1 MSLSLVDLIVLSLA
15 TSRIASLLA
24 YESGPYDVFDRLR
37 ARVGVTYDEQSNPVG
52 DNVFA
57 KMLICPWCNSFWV
70 GLVLVLCTVLPYW
83 WVLVTPFALSEVA
96 IIGESKWKN

>member
-1 MSLSLVDLIVLSLA
+1 MDISLVEFIVLALA

-37 ARVGVTYDEQSNPVG
+37 ARVGVAYDEQSNQVG
-52 DNVFA
+52 TNVFA
-57 KMLICPWCNSFWV
+57 KMLICTWCNSFWV

-83 WVLVTPFALSEVA
+83 WVLVAPFALSEAA
-96 IIGESKWKN
+96 IIGETKWKS